1 MNPEYND
8 YSSLASLLAG
18 VGQAIA
24 TRPQKSL
31 VRTTSTSTST
41 PRALEDMIRRR
52 DTIGANNQ
60 RLLDALKGRETFGYN
75 VGAGLANLA
84 PVSGYGDWG
93 VNALR
98 AFGGAMNRP
107 TDAAI
112 AREQAAQEM
121 ARKDLETAL
130 AYDKAMGETQTQTQE
145 QTTEYKDLPYG
156 GAKQAQAAG
165 EEPAKRAAEME
176 TTSENL
182 GDLFQTIAKNPTTF
196 STVGG
201 LNQTEKARGLRA
213 AVTSQGL
220 TDMGHREFAYLNS
233 IMPKGFSTA
242 INTAAEQKLMR
253 PYTSMFESGAGSA
266 KKAAIKNMI
275 GSIYDEYA
283 REAKA
288 QGFEMPI
295 SKEAYINSRINA
307 GREYNP
313 EYFIGKSD
321 QMYLDGNKTKSNTNS
336 NALITETDVME
347 QFMRGTL

>member
-41 PRALEDMIRRR
+41 PRALEYMIRRR

-130 AYDKAMGETQTQTQE
+130 AYDKAMGETQTQAQT
-145 QTTEYKDLPYG
+145 QTTEYKDMPYATG
-156 GAKQAQAAG
+156 KAQAGG

-176 TTSENL
+176 ATSENL

-196 STVGG
+196 SSVGG
-201 LNQTEKARGLRA
+201 LNQTEEARGLRA

-275 GSIYDEYA
+275 GGIYDEYA

-313 EYFIGKSD
+313 KYFIGKSN
-321 QMYLDGNKTKSNTNS
+321 QMYLDGDKTSASAGANTQM
-336 NALITETDVME
+336 TETDIAE
-347 QFMRGTL
+347 QFMRGTI